1 MTVTL
6 SVDALIAKYDRRI
19 PRYTSYPTAPHF
31 SDAVTGQ
38 TYAGWLAAL
47 PDAPLSLYIH
57 VPFCKEL
64 CWYCGCNTAIINH
77 HRPVTEYLDVL
88 QQEIALVHAAAGR
101 RLQVAHLHFGGGTPN
116 ILTADELTALM
127 ASLRQQ
133 FSFVADAEIAIELD
147 PRTLTTAFIDAMA
160 ACGVTRVS
168 LGVQDF
174 NPEVQIAVNRRQP
187 YLDTAEWVD
196 RLRAAGINAINLDLM
211 YGLPGQTREMI
222 IDTVDKS
229 LSLRPDR
236 MALFGYAHVPW
247 MKKHQTLIDE
257 SKLPDSNERW
267 RLAAA
272 ASNRIAAAG
281 YARIG
286 LDHFAAPD
294 DPLAQQAVSG
304 TMRRNFQGYTTDE
317 ATSLIGLGPS
327 SIGALP
333 QGYLQNETRTPLWR
347 AAVLEGRLPI
357 ARGLELS
364 DDDRLRRAIIER
376 LMCDLSVDLAA
387 LAAANGIN
395 PERFADALPAIDS
408 MVADGLATRDGW
420 RIQVLEEGRPLVRA
434 ACAAFDRYLDDGA
447 TRHAKA
453 I

>member
-38 TYAGWLAAL
+38 TYAGWLASL
-47 PDAPLSLYIH
+47 PATPLSLYIH

-88 QQEIALVHAAAGR
+88 QQEIALVRAAAGQ

-116 ILTADELTALM
+116 ILNPDELTRLM
-127 ASLRQQ
+127 AHLRDQ
-133 FSFVADAEIAIELD
+133 FAFVDGAEIAIELD
-147 PRTLTTAFIDAMA
+147 PRTLTGEFIAAMA

-174 NPEVQIAVNRRQP
+174 NPEVQVAVNRRQP
-187 YLDTAEWVD
+187 YLETADWVD

-247 MKKHQTLIDE
+247 MKKHQTLIDD

-286 LDHFAAPD
+286 LDHFAAPQ
-294 DPLAQQAVSG
+294 DPLAQQAASG

-333 QGYLQNETRTPLWR
+333 QGYLQNETRMPLWR

-376 LMCDLSVDLAA
+376 LMCDLAVDLAA
-387 LAAANGIN
+387 LATANGTT

-408 MVADGLATRDGW
+408 MVADGLAIRDGW
-420 RIQVLEEGRPLVRA
+420 RIQVLEDGRPLVRA